1 MYSIVSP
8 ALTGT
13 RRGHQDGASGRQAG
27 TGHRPLCLVAN
38 VDPADNEAS
47 LRCLLR
53 AGYKPSH
60 GAKLA
65 QRIEASWGPDDVS
78 PELELIEPG
87 AKDPTTGL
95 LLQVLGGSLNSIHQ
109 ILGRT
114 AVLGRLHFGEGHG
127 L

>member
-1 MYSIVSP
+1 MLLYPRRRIYQSSMYSIVSP

-13 RRGHQDGASGRQAG
+13 SRGHQDGASGRQAG
-27 TGHRPLCLVAN
+27 KGHRPLCLVAN

-47 LRCLLR
+47 LRCLSR

-87 AKDPTTGL
+87 AKTRRPGYCCRYL
-95 LLQVLGGSLNSIHQ
+95 AG
-109 ILGRT
+109 
-114 AVLGRLHFGEGHG
+114 A
-127 L
+127 